1 MRVLDR
7 FRMMSRT
14 LFRRNAAGTA
24 LDDELRFHLDQQIAE
39 YRAAGMSEVDAR
51 QAALRLF
58 GNPYVVREHARAT
71 WSWQWLESLAR
82 ETRHSV
88 RRLIRAPSFSLTAI
102 AVLALGIGA
111 MSRFFPS

>member
-1 MRVLDR
+1 
-7 FRMMSRT
+7 
-14 LFRRNAAGTA
+14 
-24 LDDELRFHLDQQIAE
+24 
-39 YRAAGMSEVDAR
+39 MSEVDAR

-71 WSWQWLESLAR
+71 WSCQWLESLAR

-111 MSRFFPS
+111 NVALFRS